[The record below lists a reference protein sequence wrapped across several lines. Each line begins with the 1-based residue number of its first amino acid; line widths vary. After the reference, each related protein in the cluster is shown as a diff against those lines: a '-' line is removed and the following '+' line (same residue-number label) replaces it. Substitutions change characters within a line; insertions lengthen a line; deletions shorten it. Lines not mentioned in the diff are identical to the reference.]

1 MGLTVEVL
9 AVHAVQVPWSQL
21 HITLLQSMWTLSSV
35 PDSHIVSH
43 TICIYG
49 MYDSDLAG
57 EAMWMEG
64 ELTRPH
70 DQSGGW
76 DWLKAAS
83 ALTASKHPVQ
93 KMNFC
98 LTSSI
103 RMKDSL
109 TSIRE
114 TC

>member
-9 AVHAVQVPWSQL
+9 ALHAVQVPRSQL

-35 PDSHIVSH
+35 PNSRIISRTV
-43 TICIYG
+43 CIYA

-57 EAMWMEG
+57 EAVWMEG
-64 ELTRPH
+64 ELTTPH

-83 ALTASKHPVQ
+83 ALTASEHPAH
-93 KMNFC
+93 KIFC
-98 LTSSI
+98 
-103 RMKDSL
+103 
-109 TSIRE
+109 
-114 TC
+114 

>member
-1 MGLTVEVL
+1 MELTVEVL
-9 AVHAVQVPWSQL
+9 ALHAVQVPWSQL
-21 HITLLQSMWTLSSV
+21 HITLLQSMWTLSSI
-35 PDSHIVSH
+35 PDSHIISH

-57 EAMWMEG
+57 EAVWIEG

-83 ALTASKHPVQ
+83 ALTTSEHPGQ

-103 RMKDSL
+103 RMKDSHL
-109 TSIRE
+109 FS
-114 TC
+114 

>member
-9 AVHAVQVPWSQL
+9 ALHAVQVPWSQL
-21 HITLLQSMWTLSSV
+21 HMTLLQSMWTLSSV
-35 PDSHIVSH
+35 HIISH

-57 EAMWMEG
+57 EAVWMEG
-64 ELTRPH
+64 ELTTPH

-83 ALTASKHPVQ
+83 ALPASEHPAQ
-93 KMNFC
+93 KIKFC

-103 RMKDSL
+103 RMKDSHL
-109 TSIRE
+109 FS
-114 TC
+114 